1 MRSRGRRTEGRAD
14 FNEVDPGDK
23 AMDNTQQR
31 DQKTMGPL
39 TLKLERGLKFLTP
52 REITMIDDLLS
63 SVAPFGEVRLAVQ
76 KGRLRFVS
84 SVKSHDAIQLAGKGP
99 GEGEGKEE

>member
-1 MRSRGRRTEGRAD
+1 MQKMERSK
-14 FNEVDPGDK
+14 PS
-23 AMDNTQQR
+23 
-31 DQKTMGPL
+31 TMGPL
-39 TLKLERGLKFLTP
+39 MLKLERGLKFLTP

-84 SVKSHDAIQLAGKGP
+84 SVKSHDALQLAGKGP
-99 GEGEGKEE
+99 GETKED